1 MNARLSAPRAE
12 REWRT
17 VWASVVIGATVASV
31 IAGSL
36 LGTGQ
41 GRLVSAIMLPIAG
54 AGAVIFAWLVFARF
68 ELFVL
73 AILAIRSTL
82 DAFGALG
89 GGLGAAGAVSV
100 VFLCVGTI
108 WLFAEPIE
116 QRLPVPRFAWPIV
129 AFVVAGALSILVAR
143 DQTGA
148 IEDVVRFATL
158 VVIVLVL
165 NQLLRTEREFRHLLI
180 AVYLSLVI
188 PALVGAYQLATKS
201 GFHVSNEF
209 SRVRGTFDH
218 PNPFAIYLTM
228 MIVMGAALLLKVRRR
243 LFKLALVA
251 SIGVSAVLLI
261 LTYTRSAWIAT
272 MAGLL
277 VVAFYQGKRLLPLMG
292 LVVVAVAMFVPSV
305 ATRFSDLSTETTQSG
320 AAGNSLVWRFEY
332 WQQALTLSDDPIIGA
347 GLRTVRATSDV
358 AKEPHN
364 DFIRVYVETGL
375 IGLSAYLWFLFS
387 LVKTARRS
395 IRGTRT
401 RIGRSVAVGFAGC
414 LTAFMILSLVSN
426 VISQLVILWYFLAFA
441 VAAAAAPR
449 LERRAAALQGF
460 TRSDGVLELTP

>member
-1 MNARLSAPRAE
+1 MNARLSAPQAE
-12 REWRT
+12 RERRT
-17 VWASVVIGATVASV
+17 LWAFIVIAAIAASV
-31 IAGSL
+31 IAGML

-41 GRLVSAIMLPIAG
+41 GRFTSAIMLPIAG
-54 AGAVIFAWLVFARF
+54 VLAMIFAWLVFARF

-73 AILAIRSTL
+73 SILAVRSAL
-82 DAFGALG
+82 DAFGGLG

-116 QRLPVPRFAWPIV
+116 QRLPVPRFVWPIA
-129 AFVVAGALSILVAR
+129 AFVVSSTLSVLVAQ

-148 IEDVVRFATL
+148 IQDVIRFATL

-165 NQLLRTEREFRHLLI
+165 NQLLRTEQEFRHLLI
-180 AVYLSLVI
+180 AAYLSLII
-188 PALVGAYQLATKS
+188 PAAVGAYQLATKS

-209 SRVRGTFDH
+209 SRVKGTFDH
-218 PNPFAIYLTM
+218 PNPLAIYLTM
-228 MIVMGAALLLKVRRR
+228 MLVMGVALLLEVRRR
-243 LFKLALVA
+243 SLKAALVV
-251 SIGVSAVLLI
+251 SITVSAILLL

-272 MAGLL
+272 VAGLL
-277 VVAFYQGKRLLPLMG
+277 VVAFYKGKRLLPLMG
-292 LVVVAVAMFVPSV
+292 LVFVAVAMLVPSV
-305 ATRFSDLSTETTQSG
+305 ATRFSDLSTETTRSG

-332 WQQALTLSDDPIIGA
+332 WHQALTLSDDPIIGA
-347 GLRTVRATSDV
+347 GLRTVRAVSDV
-358 AKEPHN
+358 EKEPHN

-395 IRGTRT
+395 IRGTRS
-401 RIGRSVAVGFAGC
+401 RIGRGVAVGFAGC
-414 LTAFMILSLVSN
+414 LTAFLILSLVSN
-426 VISQLVILWYFLAFA
+426 VITQLVILWYFLAFA

-449 LERRAAALQGF
+449 LERRSAAIQGLAQG
-460 TRSDGVLELTP
+460 DGLLELTP